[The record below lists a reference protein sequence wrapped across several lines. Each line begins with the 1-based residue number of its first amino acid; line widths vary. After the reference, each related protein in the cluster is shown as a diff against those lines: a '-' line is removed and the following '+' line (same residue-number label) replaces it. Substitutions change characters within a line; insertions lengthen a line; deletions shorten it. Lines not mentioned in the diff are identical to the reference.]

1 VSDIFNEVDE
11 EVRREQLKKLWE
23 RYSALILT
31 VAVIIVAAVG
41 GWRGYQWWEAKQ
53 AAAAGA
59 AFEAAVALSD
69 QNKHAEAEA
78 AFTKLAQEAP
88 RGYRTIAHLR
98 AAIEAAYRDPKAAVG
113 LLDAIAAD
121 TSVGQGE
128 RDLATL
134 RAAMLQV
141 EATPFDELKRKL
153 EPIAAPGRVY
163 RHNARELLALAALK
177 VGDNAAA
184 KQWLDAI
191 ITDVETPQSLRGRA
205 ETLMALVPA
214 AKS

>member
-1 VSDIFNEVDE
+1 MSDIFNEVDE

-23 RYSALILT
+23 RYSGLI
-31 VAVIIVAAVG
+31 VAAAVIIVAAVG

-59 AFEAAVALSD
+59 AFEAAVTLSD
-69 QNKHAEAEA
+69 QNKHAEAEQ
-78 AFTKLAQEAP
+78 AFARLALEAP
-88 RGYRTIAHLR
+88 RGYRTIANLR

-113 LLDAIAAD
+113 MLEAIAAD
-121 TSVGQGE
+121 SSVGQAE
-128 RDLATL
+128 RDFATL

-141 EATPFDELKRKL
+141 EAAPFAELRRKL
-153 EPIAAPGRVY
+153 EPIAAPGRTY

-177 VGDNAAA
+177 AGDNAAA
-184 KQWLDAI
+184 KQFLDAM
-191 ITDVETPQSLRGRA
+191 ITDVETPQSLRARA